1 MGQADS
7 ISLVSETNEERSGRG
22 GFEPPTFG
30 IPAPINIRRVSIV

>member
-7 ISLVSETNEERSGRG
+7 ISLVSETNEVGRG